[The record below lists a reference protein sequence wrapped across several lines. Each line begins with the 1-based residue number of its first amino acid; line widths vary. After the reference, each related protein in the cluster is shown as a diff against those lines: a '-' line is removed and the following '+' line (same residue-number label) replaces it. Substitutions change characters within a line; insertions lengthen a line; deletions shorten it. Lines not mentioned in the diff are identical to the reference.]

1 VIKAEGVDEIEFELD
16 VEDDN
21 EGVAVVPVSLA
32 VAAEVEER
40 LFNRTEA
47 CEFCII
53 SVLQSEVLEVFEA
66 KFACGV
72 RH

>member
-1 VIKAEGVDEIEFELD
+1 MIEAEEVDDSEFELD
-16 VEDDN
+16 VKADN
-21 EGVAVVPVSLA
+21 EEVAVVPISLV

-47 CEFCII
+47 CELCII

-66 KFACGV
+66 KGAC
-72 RH
+72 